1 MDLHGLWNLS
11 AFCLACGSRVP
22 QPGIE
27 PTPSALEAQS
37 CIPWNT
43 RKHVSLPAEYG
54 RLLVACCFSFLELQ
68 EQVTTKWAGGLKG
81 GLKQQKHVLSEFWR
95 LEIQTQGASET
106 CGDGSF
112 LASPSFLRF
121 TGRPWPAG
129 ASLQALLVVTWH
141 LPFCLCPHVAL
152 SSSNEDTSHVETGS
166 I

>member
-1 MDLHGLWNLS
+1 M
-11 AFCLACGSRVP
+11 ACGILVHSAWPVEAEFPNQGLNPHLLPWKHRVAS
-22 QPGIE
+22 PG
-27 PTPSALEAQS
+27 TPESMF
-37 CIPWNT
+37 
-43 RKHVSLPAEYG
+43 HY
-54 RLLVACCFSFLELQ
+54 LLNMGDYWFACCLSFLELQ

-81 GLKQQKHVLSEFWR
+81 GLKQQKHVLSQFWR

-112 LASPSFLRF
+112 LASPSFSRF
-121 TGRPWPAG
+121 TGRPWPVG